1 MERRV
6 TLDDWRRLRRQDQS
20 DYYAPMY
27 DPGMQLETDRL
38 ILRQPRQS
46 ELDDWEHFMADPQ
59 TANHI
64 GGVQPRSVVWRS
76 MATMAGSW
84 ALTGFGMFSV
94 LEKASGEWVGRLG
107 PWFPEGWPGTEVGWG
122 IRRAS
127 WGRGYATEGSI
138 AAIDWAFDTLGW
150 SEVIHTIA
158 PDNMNSQAVAK
169 RLGSCMLSSTTLPAP
184 YANLAVDVWGQ
195 SRAQWRAQRATLPR
209 RAS

>member
-1 MERRV
+1 
-6 TLDDWRRLRRQDQS
+6 
-20 DYYAPMY
+20 MY
-27 DPGMQLETDRL
+27 DPDMQLETERL

-46 ELDDWEHFMADPQ
+46 ELDDWEQFMADPE

-76 MATMAGSW
+76 MAAMAGSW

-94 LEKASGEWVGRLG
+94 LEKSSGEWVGRLG

-138 AAIDWAFDTLGW
+138 AAIDWAFDKLGW

-158 PDNMNSQAVAK
+158 PDNANSQAVAR
-169 RLGSCMLSSTTLPAP
+169 RLGSRMLRSTTLPAP
-184 YANLAVDVWGQ
+184 YANFVVDVWGQ
-195 SRAQWRAQRATLPR
+195 SRSQWRAQRATLPL